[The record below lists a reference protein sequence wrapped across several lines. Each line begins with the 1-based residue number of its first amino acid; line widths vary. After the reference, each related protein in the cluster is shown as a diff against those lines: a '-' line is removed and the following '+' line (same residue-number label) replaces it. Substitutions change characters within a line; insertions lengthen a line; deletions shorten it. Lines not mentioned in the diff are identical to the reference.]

1 MEMEVLFRVENSKLT
16 WNHIEYLNLISAIKF
31 GPGGYFKHQQLARAE
46 EQIANLEIPKEDASA
61 PGDPGKTVQ
70 VRLLWL
76 RDSIC
81 ILEETG
87 RKFFKR
93 PYALQELVRKYWE
106 LARQHKDVQD
116 ETGRTFYEDSL
127 RRYLDLC
134 MDDRHYEWFKK
145 EKIDREDAV
154 VGIVYEDEAKRKVMG
169 ILKTGPSQMKDC
181 DVVREKIRRWFLA
194 NYDLDHLRKFD
205 RQFMDDG
212 TPPRPYFRSE
222 LIFAIVPVFMLF
234 FISFLSSFECC
245 KPFLRAPE
253 QFSDLIVFVFGML
266 LLAYGFMKNEGGLPR
281 LVGCIIA
288 GYVAVN
294 SDEAWSGILLPFD
307 NPMDFAKLVVRWM
320 LFGSFTYFYLKREIG
335 NKINRS
341 KTEANLERA
350 IKEKTC
356 GFFLR
361 TLSYTLILGL
371 FFSYF
376 YSRTMLTRN
385 EADLKTLLFD
395 NSNEVA
401 KLFEALPNFV
411 GIFPDIVLSQAP
423 MAMFIGI
430 FINLLWEDKSLT
442 EPL

>member
-1 MEMEVLFRVENSKLT
+1 MEPSFTIKDNRLLCDEK
-16 WNHIEYLNLISAIKF
+16 EYLQYISLIKN
-31 GPGGYFKHQQLARAE
+31 GPGGGIDTDTISEVENRIRDLLLPEPGPSERAKSE
-46 EQIANLEIPKEDASA
+46 GHRRVCLF
-61 PGDPGKTVQ
+61 
-70 VRLLWL
+70 WL
-76 RDSIC
+76 RDSIH

-87 RKFFKR
+87 RKFFDK
-93 PYALQELVRKYWE
+93 PYALQALVKKYWE
-106 LARQHKDVQD
+106 LARDNKEAED

-145 EKIDREDAV
+145 KNIDREDAV
-154 VGIVYEDEAKRKVMG
+154 LKIVYEDEAKRKVRD
-169 ILKTGPSQMKDC
+169 ILRSGQGQMEDRDIVK
-181 DVVREKIRRWFLA
+181 EKIRRWFLA

-205 RQFMDDG
+205 RQFLADG
-212 TPPRPYFRSE
+212 TRPASYFRSE
-222 LIFAIVPVFMLF
+222 LLFALVPAFMLF
-234 FISFLSSFECC
+234 FIFLLSSFECC

-266 LLAYGFMKNEGGLPR
+266 VLAYGFMKNEGGLPR

-341 KTEANLERA
+341 KTEAKLEHA

-361 TLSYTLILGL
+361 TLSYTLIVGL